1 MKNLVY
7 VIIIATILFSCNE
20 TKVKIIHNYDLEYY
34 SENNVKIPAILKD
47 ATLEN
52 TLNQKIAELLKEYS
66 KKSSNKF
73 GLSINWRLYINKDG
87 KVDFIKD
94 LGNKYNPRIV
104 EDQNS
109 TFSKKI
115 LNRLL
120 PEIEKWEFTP
130 AKLFDNN
137 VNSSIDLTG
146 LFAFTPQGD
155 VKIYRP
161 IKFNTESNQFVEYFV
176 AVEQMP
182 SPIGGIKAIQENIV
196 YPEIAKRAGIE
207 GRVFVKA
214 YIDSTGTVTKTELLR
229 GIGSGCDEAAMN
241 AVKKVKFKPGRQ
253 RGKAVNVQVTVP
265 ILFKLS
271 NGTENS
277 KNSESEDQMFLTY
290 KGNIN
295 QNGLSKL
302 IGRIISANEGMP
314 IAAANVL
321 LVGTKFGAA
330 TDNNGEFSISKI
342 PPGEYLLQ
350 VFHPTYGK
358 HDLGK
363 VYLKPDIN
371 TFATIKIKKGS

>member
-1 MKNLVY
+1 MRKLVY

-20 TKVKIIHNYDLEYY
+20 TKIKIIHNYDLEYY
-34 SENNVKIPAILKD
+34 SENNVKIPAILKE
-47 ATLEN
+47 ATLED
-52 TLNQKIAELLKEYS
+52 TLNQKIADLLKEYA
-66 KKSSNKF
+66 KKNNNQF
-73 GLSINWRLYINKDG
+73 GLSINWRLYINKNG

-104 EDQNS
+104 GDQNS
-109 TFSKKI
+109 SFSRKI
-115 LNRLL
+115 LDRLL

-130 AKLFDNN
+130 AKLFDNY

-146 LFAFTPQGD
+146 LFAFTQQGD

-161 IKFNTESNQFVEYFV
+161 IKFNTASNQFADYFV

-265 ILFKLS
+265 IVFKLA
-271 NGTENS
+271 NGTDDS
-277 KNSESEDQMFLTY
+277 KKPEVKDQLLQKQEMD
-290 KGNIN
+290 IAH
-295 QNGLSKL
+295 NGLAKL
-302 IGRIISANEGMP
+302 QGKIVTAKEGMP
-314 IAAANVL
+314 IAAANIL

-330 TDNNGEFSISKI
+330 TDNNGEFFISKI

-350 VFHPTYGK
+350 VFNPTYGK

-363 VYLKPDIN
+363 IYLKPNKDKI
-371 TFATIKIKKGS
+371 IEIRIKKGS